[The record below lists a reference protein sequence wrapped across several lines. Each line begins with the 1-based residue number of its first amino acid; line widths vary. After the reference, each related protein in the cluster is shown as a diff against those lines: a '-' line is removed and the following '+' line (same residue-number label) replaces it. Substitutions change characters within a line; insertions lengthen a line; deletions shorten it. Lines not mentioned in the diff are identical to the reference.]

1 MSLVA
6 KDLHVKNVEGVC
18 LGGCVRKLNRMV
30 SAIYDGALA
39 NAGLKTSQFS
49 VLVSVANRKQA
60 RPAGLIKHLQLDE
73 STLSRNVERMRA
85 RGWLRLVQDADR
97 RSHLI
102 ELTDKGQALIR
113 KCLPAW
119 QEAQAEV
126 SRRLGTGTITELR
139 SALRKLSA
147 RN

>member
-1 MSLVA
+1 MTMDAKSL
-6 KDLHVKNVEGVC
+6 DTKNIEGVC

-30 SAIYDGALA
+30 TAIYDGAFA

-60 RPAGLIKHLQLDE
+60 RPAELTKHLQLDE
-73 STLSRNVERMRA
+73 STLSRNVERMCA

-102 ELTDKGQALIR
+102 EVTEKGQALIR
-113 KCLPAW
+113 KSLPAW
-119 QEAQAEV
+119 EKAQAEV
-126 SRRLGTGTITELR
+126 SRRLGTDTITQLR